1 MPRGKNSVVPTAEN
15 QESDSTKVVEEQK
28 NEVGKT
34 SEQKNEVAPMFNAGT
49 LFIPNSEALGKL
61 EEAEAGMDLTVKYRK
76 QEEWF
81 EFKNKPVKAYYMG
94 IKEIPNEE
102 GEMIVVGAFFATDGP
117 FLAGQKL
124 LVDAVRHLEP
134 NTPIEITFMGKKEN
148 KSTKGSTNM
157 FEVKLLRINVTPKLE
172 GGRANG

>member
-1 MPRGKNSVVPTAEN
+1 MPNAAASKKTDANQTNAEQTTTEN
-15 QESDSTKVVEEQK
+15 QEAVVTAPVKNSDAV
-28 NEVGKT
+28 
-34 SEQKNEVAPMFNAGT
+34 MFNAGT
-49 LFIPNSEALGKL
+49 LFIPNSEALGRL

-81 EFKNKPVKAYYMG
+81 EFKNKPVKAYFMG

-102 GEMIVVGAFFATDGP
+102 GEMIIVGAFFATDGP

-172 GGRANG
+172 GGKANG